1 MQSSHIISLFCDQAA
16 TVLLAVCSRCVAAPL
31 CLEFAAAEAAAALR
45 DLAPLAAVLLPAEV
59 TRDRRHGLGRLL
71 EPLSSSQDN
80 RAKTLREAAA
90 LVDIPVMEVV
100 ADKNVAGGF
109 VVQYDGDGLPEVFG

>member
-1 MQSSHIISLFCDQAA
+1 MKTFPLSLSSG
-16 TVLLAVCSRCVAAPL
+16 SRW
-31 CLEFAAAEAAAALR
+31 
-45 DLAPLAAVLLPAEV
+45 
-59 TRDRRHGLGRLL
+59 HGLGRLL